1 MHHITVRQALELP
14 ELQHL
19 EVLAGE
25 SGLDRVLRN
34 VTVIEVPDPVY
45 WVKEGDLLLTTFYGL
60 RGDSSG
66 QVSLAR
72 RVAEMMAAGI
82 CFHPGTETRL
92 APELRSAAD
101 EMGLP
106 LLRMPKD
113 MPYATVISAVL
124 QAILNRQAY
133 LLGRSTEINS
143 MLTKAILNGAETAE
157 IVSAL
162 ARLVKSPVALLDSS
176 LNLVAGDPYSEVGRE
191 FLAQGVPKLLDLDIF
206 RPGGMPGESL
216 LFVELPVKGR
226 LVRVGVQAVMIRSSV
241 YGYVTVW
248 EVLKHFD
255 DVDGYAIAHASTAL
269 ALDFIRRLTIDE
281 QRQRL
286 ANELCDRILAGDP
299 GQDESLEKRGEVLG
313 LNVRAFNVVIAVEVS
328 TSDQARHEDPATG
341 WMGDAP
347 GLLAEIRRVAGE
359 HYPGCLVAGEDK
371 RVTLVVAAGS
381 GPDRKA
387 EVLGFARRVKEA
399 CQRHMGKACIRVGVG
414 GFARCPGE
422 LHNSHREAKASL
434 EMALSL
440 GEGAGVASFEDL
452 GVYRLL
458 WNIPRTIQLT
468 RYLEAVLPLAGQGDE
483 VLLETLEAYLECNK
497 SVLKASKRLY
507 VHPNTVKYR
516 IQKARDTWG
525 LHITEDKACADTL
538 LAIKIRRLLKTN
550 PS

>member
-60 RGDSSG
+60 KGDSAG

-72 RVAEMMAAGI
+72 RVAEVKVAGI
-82 CFHPGTETRL
+82 CFHPGSGMPL
-92 APELRSAAD
+92 APELQATAD
-101 EMGLP
+101 ELGLP
-106 LLRMPKD
+106 LLRMPRD

-143 MLTKAILNGAETAE
+143 MLTKAILNGAETCE
-157 IVSAL
+157 IVSTL

-176 LNLVAGDPYSEVGRE
+176 LNLVAGDPYSEVGHE

-206 RPGGMPGESL
+206 RPGGMPGEAL
-216 LFVELPVKGR
+216 HFVELPVKGR
-226 LVRVGVQAVMIRSSV
+226 MIRVGVQSVMIRSSV
-241 YGYVTVW
+241 YGYLTVW

-255 DVDGYAIAHASTAL
+255 DVDGYAIAHASTAV
-269 ALDFIRRLTIDE
+269 ALDFIRRLSIDE
-281 QRQRL
+281 QRQKM
-286 ANELCDRILAGDP
+286 ANELCKSILGGEP
-299 GQDESLEKRGEVLG
+299 GQEDSLEKRGEVLG
-313 LNVRAFNVVIAVEVS
+313 LNVRAFNVVLAVEVS
-328 TSDQARHEDPATG
+328 ASDQDHEDPATG
-341 WMGDAP
+341 WMRDASS
-347 GLLAEIRRVAGE
+347 LLAEVRRVAEE
-359 HYPGCLVAGEDK
+359 HYPGCLVAGEQR
-371 RVTLVVAAGS
+371 RVTLMVAAGS

-387 EVLGFARRVKEA
+387 EVLALARRVREA
-399 CQRHMGKACIRVGVG
+399 CQKQAKKACVRVGIG
-414 GFARCPGE
+414 GFARCLRE
-422 LHNSHREAKASL
+422 LRTSYREAGASL
-434 EMALSL
+434 DMGHSI
-440 GEGAGVASFEDL
+440 GEGSGIVSFEDL

-458 WNIPRTIQLT
+458 WNIPRTMQLT
-468 RYLEAVLPLAGQGDE
+468 RYLEAVLPMAGQGDE

-525 LHITEDKACADTL
+525 GHITEDKNCADTL
-538 LAIKIRRLLKTN
+538 LAIKIRRLLNTN